1 VKGVGQTVRIIKR
14 YKNRRLYDT
23 QTRQTITLGGIALLV
38 KEDEPFKVIDSPTGK
53 DITLSVMV
61 NVLGDEIK
69 EWGNISETGKLVR
82 WLIQRGGESGVTILN
97 KTLMAAIGALSL
109 TKENAEKLIDELIK
123 RGELDKSKRVEAIK
137 EALESAEEKS
147 RQVAGRIKESVK
159 AARLKKKY
167 ARSNDLD
174 ALGEKVDRLTKM
186 VEEIKVKL
194 ETR

>member
-1 VKGVGQTVRIIKR
+1 MRIIKR